1 MQECQTC
8 AGRSD
13 WDFLRGF
20 YEREDFNRQKVQSL
34 SSHIEELKRALQH
47 SGLTS
52 QKDRVALNSA
62 HEQMKQMQYAFQ
74 ESEIIRARS
83 ENNFHEERQ
92 AHCMCQK
99 VLKDERLRCEDLEN
113 RLIIMRDSQNNLQNM
128 VSSVQPQGDN
138 ADLDIESNITR
149 MVVQIAAKTNK
160 ITSLETALREEKE
173 HSTLTIQCSNEK
185 LHNIAT
191 QHEAELIAKD
201 ITINEL
207 ELRLCQLQ
215 KANAS
220 GLVSP
225 NQSQS
230 SRGGKRSKRQY
241 GRGQRGN
248 KRDLSKSDQIV
259 PGEAHLTKEAAATS

>member
-160 ITSLETALREEKE
+160 ITSLETALREEK
-173 HSTLTIQCSNEK
+173 
-185 LHNIAT
+185 
-191 QHEAELIAKD
+191 
-201 ITINEL
+201 
-207 ELRLCQLQ
+207 
-215 KANAS
+215 
-220 GLVSP
+220 
-225 NQSQS
+225 
-230 SRGGKRSKRQY
+230 
-241 GRGQRGN
+241 
-248 KRDLSKSDQIV
+248 
-259 PGEAHLTKEAAATS
+259 